1 MLGEQNMDALP
12 ATNEST
18 SLLERNKVFD
28 YVRDMLGDGMVD
40 VELDP
45 KHMET
50 ALDRAI
56 NRFRQRSSNSVE

>member
-1 MLGEQNMDALP
+1 MLGEQTMDALP

-45 KHMET
+45 
-50 ALDRAI
+50 
-56 NRFRQRSSNSVE
+56 